1 LTGECFNTPSNREP
15 LGKYRG
21 LSSSNNPEKDIQPLK
36 MFPLNLLHVIK
47 RLDSKNTKKEK
58 KILKIIKHIK

>member
-36 MFPLNLLHVIK
+36 MIPLNLLHVIK
-47 RLDSKNTKKEK
+47 RLDSKVKQIQKRKKNSENY
-58 KILKIIKHIK
+58 